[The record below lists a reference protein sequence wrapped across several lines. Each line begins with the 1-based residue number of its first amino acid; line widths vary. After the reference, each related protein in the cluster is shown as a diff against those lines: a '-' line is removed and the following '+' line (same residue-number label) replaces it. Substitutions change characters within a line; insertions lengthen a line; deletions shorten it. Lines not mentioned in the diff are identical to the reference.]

1 MKPLEDELRRLLR
14 RKEPPAGFAERVMS
28 RLKTE
33 PPRSALVQR
42 RSAFFRWPVLRWA
55 VAAAVV
61 CIVVVAG
68 IVRQQQQ
75 QQQMQVQ
82 AERASRQAILALRIT
97 NEQID
102 AALER
107 AQHVTAQAL
116 DVRKSPKQEME

>member
-1 MKPLEDELRRLLR
+1 MKPIDDELRRLLR

-33 PPRSALVQR
+33 PPRLTFVQR

-61 CIVVVAG
+61 CIAVVAG
-68 IVRQQQQ
+68 IVRQQHQQ
-75 QQQMQVQ
+75 QVRAQ
-82 AERASRQAILALRIT
+82 AEHASRQAILALRIT

>member
-61 CIVVVAG
+61 CIAVVAV
-68 IVRQQQQ
+68 IVRQQQ

-82 AERASRQAILALRIT
+82 AERASRQAILALRIR

-107 AQHVTAQAL
+107 AQHATAQAL

>member
-1 MKPLEDELRRLLR
+1 
-14 RKEPPAGFAERVMS
+14 MS

-33 PPRSALVQR
+33 PPRPTLVQR
-42 RSAFFRWPVLRWA
+42 RSAFFRWPLLRWA

-61 CIVVVAG
+61 CIAVVAG
-68 IVRQQQQ
+68 IVRQQQ

-116 DVRKSPKQEME
+116 DIRKSPKQEME

>member
-1 MKPLEDELRRLLR
+1 MKPIDDELRRLLR
-14 RKEPPAGFAERVMS
+14 RKEPPAGFVERVMA
-28 RLKTE
+28 RLRTE
-33 PPRSALVQR
+33 PPRSTLVQR

-61 CIVVVAG
+61 CIAVVAG
-68 IVRQQQQ
+68 IVRQQHQQ
-75 QQQMQVQ
+75 QVRAQ

>member
-61 CIVVVAG
+61 CIAVVAV
-68 IVRQQQQ
+68 IVRQQQ